1 MDPLGG
7 REQVGVDRRGTDRS
21 PDLPHGFA
29 DGVEERA
36 TGILHEVPSV
46 GDLGS
51 FRQGLRDRH
60 GVAATTI
67 PGDDFDLLLVRKPS
81 LSGRRLSVGEQSD
94 CPPPFEVADDCP
106 VALVSPPR
114 PVVDADHGWRDKAR
128 RAAAADHAEQ
138 GVLAHREQKASGEAL
153 SGAAAQRKTDM
164 MHDGL
169 QAGTAA
175 CPRLYDTLVEP
186 FGENRPRAIRPTTS
200 EAPNLKPN
208 PNLPAV
214 CG

>member
-1 MDPLGG
+1 VAGAAHDLLDRGALLGNDRIDLFAMQVALVLDPLGG
-7 REQVGVDRRGTDRS
+7 REQVGVDRHGTDRS

-81 LSGRRLSVGEQSD
+81 LSGRRLSVG
-94 CPPPFEVADDCP
+94 
-106 VALVSPPR
+106 
-114 PVVDADHGWRDKAR
+114 
-128 RAAAADHAEQ
+128 
-138 GVLAHREQKASGEAL
+138 
-153 SGAAAQRKTDM
+153 
-164 MHDGL
+164 
-169 QAGTAA
+169 
-175 CPRLYDTLVEP
+175 
-186 FGENRPRAIRPTTS
+186 
-200 EAPNLKPN
+200 
-208 PNLPAV
+208 
-214 CG
+214 